1 MPPDKLPLGQLL
13 KEHGLVTEEQIRFA
27 LHEQKATGERLGESL
42 TRLGLVTDTELAR
55 ALARQS
61 GYAYIDLRA
70 FTPEKVTLQKL
81 PVQAARQKKIL
92 PLWLENNEIHV
103 AVADPFDQPA
113 TETVYRLTGLSPR
126 LHVGARNQ
134 LEKLIEW
141 FYHLLENPVDDTIT
155 TITGQ
160 LRTTPG
166 TNVDIT
172 HLVDLILTSA
182 VSHRATDVHLSP
194 SDLSTRVMFRT
205 DGVLRPAHV
214 FPAAIHNRLITNIK
228 VRSGMDISEQRK
240 PQDGRMSFEFL
251 GDSFDIRVS
260 SIRTNFGENM
270 VLRLLPS
277 RGEST
282 LSIGELGFESD
293 QLQTLKDLFAK
304 PYGMVLVTGPTGSG
318 KTTTLYSA
326 LREQDAIGKNI
337 LTVEDPIE
345 YEFLM
350 IRQTQVNEKAG
361 YTFSSAIRTFLRQ
374 DPDVIL
380 VGEIRD
386 EETAL
391 LATRAALTGHLVL
404 STLHTNTA
412 IGALARLID
421 LGVSPY
427 LLSTSLVG
435 ILSQRLVRRLCW
447 KCKVEHSP
455 PPEDLKTFDLPPD
468 GRYFK
473 AGSCPECQHTG
484 YLGRVVVGEVLG
496 LSRELLKLISREESL
511 GSIEEQARKEG
522 FYDLKEAASRK
533 VVQGETSIDEL
544 RRVIG

>member
-1 MPPDKLPLGQLL
+1 MPTAQLPLGQLL
-13 KEHGLVTEEQIRFA
+13 KEHGLVTEEQIRYA

-61 GYAYIDLRA
+61 GYSYIDLRA
-70 FTPEKVTLQKL
+70 FTPEKTTLQKL

-103 AVADPFDQPA
+103 AVADPFDQTA
-113 TETVYRLTGLSPR
+113 AETVYRLTGLSPR
-126 LHVGARNQ
+126 LHVGAQNQ

-141 FYHLLENPVDDTIT
+141 FYHLLEHPADEAIAAIT
-155 TITGQ
+155 ER

-166 TNVDIT
+166 ASVDVT
-172 HLVDLILTSA
+172 QLVDLILTSA
-182 VSHRATDVHLSP
+182 ISHRTTDIHFSP
-194 SDLSTRVMFRT
+194 SDLSTRVMFRI
-205 DGVLRPAHV
+205 DGVLRPTHV
-214 FPAAIHNRLITNIK
+214 FPSTIHNRLITNIK

-251 GDSFDIRVS
+251 GDAFDVRVS

-277 RGEST
+277 RGGST
-282 LSIGELGFESD
+282 LSIAELGFEKN
-293 QLQTLKDLFAK
+293 QLRTVRQLFAK

-337 LTVEDPIE
+337 MTVEDPIE

-350 IRQTQVNEKAG
+350 IRQTQVNERAG

-427 LLSTSLVG
+427 LLSTSLIG

-447 KCKVEHSP
+447 KCKVEYTP
-455 PPEDLKTFDLPPD
+455 DPEELETFGLPAE

-496 LSRELLKLISREESL
+496 LSGELLKLISKEAPL
-511 GSIEEQARKEG
+511 GAIEEQARKEG
-522 FYDLKEAASRK
+522 FYDIREAAIQK
-533 VVQGETSIDEL
+533 VIQGETSLDEL